1 MPRYIDANVLKADHF
16 VASTTANTTNYL
28 YVSLS
33 QIENAPTADV
43 RENVHAHWTCKQLGG
58 WHCSECGEQAPFWCM
73 ASTQNL
79 ANFCPNC
86 GAVMDERREENDE
99 VH

>member
-1 MPRYIDANVLKADHF
+1 MRLELYLEGTDPYSQGWNDATRAM
-16 VASTTANTTNYL
+16 AS
-28 YVSLS
+28 
-33 QIENAPTADV
+33 ADV

-86 GAVMDERREENDE
+86 GAQMDEVE
-99 VH
+99 